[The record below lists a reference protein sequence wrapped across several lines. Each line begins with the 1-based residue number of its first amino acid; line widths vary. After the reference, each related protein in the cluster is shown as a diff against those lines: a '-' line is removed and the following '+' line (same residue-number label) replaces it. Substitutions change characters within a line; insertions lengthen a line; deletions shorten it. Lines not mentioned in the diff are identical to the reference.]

1 MVRKECFGS
10 IKELILKDGLA
21 QIQTKP
27 ECRECREFRDC
38 LHYSKQPIEEREDR
52 DELRKQ
58 EMIAKIIDLSQIQ
71 SNEIG
76 SCLLEFLNRIYNL
89 TLGTVLF
96 KNLLIF
102 YEISKDTSSLTLTI
116 PIFPSTLDLIQGGEA
131 RTEHS
136 LSQKGIHQREASKE
150 GFSIHIVLIQRS
162 FPNNRKANKGL
173 IAHEIAHLF
182 SSNTQ
187 VINQILQTLMDSEIV
202 QFKKMGIEDRMSWL
216 VRKWGFLDEFEAFK
230 KERALLYGKRKD

>member
-10 IKELILKDGLA
+10 IKEVILPDGFA

-27 ECRECREFRDC
+27 ECRECQEFRDC
-38 LHYSKQPIEEREDR
+38 LQYSKQPTEEREDR

-58 EMIAKIIDLSQIQ
+58 DMIAKILDLSQIL

-76 SCLLEFLNRIYNL
+76 SSLLEFLNRIYNS

-102 YEISKDTSSLTLTI
+102 YEIPKDTLSLTLAI
-116 PIFPSTLDLIQGGEA
+116 PIFPSTLDLIHGGEA
-131 RTEHS
+131 RVEHS
-136 LSQKGIHQREASKE
+136 LSQTGIHQQEASKE

-162 FPNNRKANKGL
+162 FPSNRKANTGL
-173 IAHEIAHLF
+173 IAHEIARLF
-182 SSNTQ
+182 STNSQ
-187 VINQILQTLMDSEIV
+187 VVNQILQTLTNSEID
-202 QFKKMGIEDRMSWL
+202 QFKKMDIEDRMSWL
-216 VRKWGFLDEFEAFK
+216 MGKWGFLDEFEAFK
-230 KERALLYGKRKD
+230 KERAYLYGKGKD